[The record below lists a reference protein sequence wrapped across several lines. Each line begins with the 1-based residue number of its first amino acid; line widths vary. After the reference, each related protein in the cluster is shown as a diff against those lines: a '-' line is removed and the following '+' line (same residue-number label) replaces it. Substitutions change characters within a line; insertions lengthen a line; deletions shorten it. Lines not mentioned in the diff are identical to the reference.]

1 MLPPPTTIPTWTP
14 AVREAPI
21 WPATN
26 AQIGV
31 TERLLHEADLGVP
44 LLELALDDL
53 RPDVLGLLLGG
64 LVRQQGGVLRL
75 QVRGGDPV
83 HVHVCWGEA
92 GDLDCQVVDQLLEL
106 LGPRDE
112 VRLAVDFDEDAD
124 APARMDVAGD
134 EAIAHFAV
142 ALPGGCRL
150 AALAQEG
157 NGLVDVT
164 VRLLQCALAVHE
176 SCAGEVAQALDV
188 ARGEVRHEWVRLLSG
203 SDGGALAA
211 GRAGMS
217 EVHSAGLTGSIVA
230 AASAGAAV
238 AAPGRSASSSTSG
251 SNVRDPPAAS
261 CATRSSAEANSS
273 ASKAAPISGS
283 GSGSRSLRAARSRPP
298 SIAASAISEQSSRMA
313 RIASSLPGMM

>member
-53 RPDVLGLLLGG
+53 RPDVLGLLVGG

-75 QVRGGDPV
+75 QVRGGDLVYV
-83 HVHVCWGEA
+83 HVGWGEA

-112 VRLAVDFDEDAD
+112 VRLAVDLDEDAD

-142 ALPGGCRL
+142 ALLGGRGQ
-150 AALAQEG
+150 AALAEEDY
-157 NGLVDVT
+157 GLLEIA
-164 VRLLQCALAVHE
+164 VRLFEGVLAVHE
-176 SCAGEVAQALDV
+176 TGAGALAKLLDV
-188 ARGEVRHEWVRLLSG
+188 ARGEVRHGWVRLLSG
-203 SDGGALAA
+203 SVGGALAA
-211 GRAGMS
+211 GRAGM
-217 EVHSAGLTGSIVA
+217 
-230 AASAGAAV
+230 
-238 AAPGRSASSSTSG
+238 P
-251 SNVRDPPAAS
+251 
-261 CATRSSAEANSS
+261 
-273 ASKAAPISGS
+273 
-283 GSGSRSLRAARSRPP
+283 
-298 SIAASAISEQSSRMA
+298 
-313 RIASSLPGMM
+313 